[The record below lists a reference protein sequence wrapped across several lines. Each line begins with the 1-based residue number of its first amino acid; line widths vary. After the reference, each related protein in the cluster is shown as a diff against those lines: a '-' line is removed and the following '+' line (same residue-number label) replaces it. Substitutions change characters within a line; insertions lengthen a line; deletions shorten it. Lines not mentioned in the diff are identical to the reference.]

1 MKPKANHV
9 AFPVARVVV
18 MMAFLSSLFLV
29 PAHLA
34 FAAPESKKSPEVAKT
49 SVVDQ
54 TEARIKELQT
64 ALKITDAQGKLWDNL
79 TQVMRENAKEMD
91 ALIKDRAENT
101 KTMNAVERMQFHVKM
116 TETHL
121 NQTKKFLPPFEE
133 LYASMSDEQ
142 KKDADTLFHKGIMRK
157 HGKHGKHAK
166 K

>member
-34 FAAPESKKSPEVAKT
+34 FAAPESKKSPVVERT
-49 SVVDQ
+49 SIVDQ

-64 ALKITDAQGKLWDNL
+64 GLKITDAQGKLWENL
-79 TQVMRENAKEMD
+79 TQVMRENAKEME
-91 ALIKDRAENT
+91 AMIKNRAEA
-101 KTMNAVERMQFHVKM
+101 KSMNAVQRMQFHIQM
-116 TETHL
+116 IETHL
-121 NQTKKFLPPFEE
+121 NQAKKFLPPFEE